1 MGIRQFTKYGFAI
14 KPQATITGTFS
25 IHEISSHNAVKL
37 SSDIPSSVYLD
48 SVEISVAAG
57 AAAGDELT
65 MFLARD
71 PAGDLPLTSTA
82 PGGAT
87 QAVTLGLT
95 TATVGAYNFTIN
107 KDFHFDDFAT
117 GSSTRGKL
125 YVVAK
130 CVDSGGSGK
139 TITANIRLN
148 WRG

>member
-1 MGIRQFTKYGFAI
+1 MGIRQFTKYGFAM
-14 KPQATITGTFS
+14 KPQATITGSFS
-25 IHEISSHNAVKL
+25 IHEITSAPADKL

-48 SVEISVAAG
+48 SIEFSVAAG

-71 PAGDLPLTSTA
+71 SDGDLPLTSTA

-87 QAVTLGLT
+87 QTITIGHT
-95 TATVGAYNFTIN
+95 TATKGAYNFTIN

-125 YVVAK
+125 YVIAK
-130 CVDSGGSGK
+130 CVDSSGAGK
-139 TITANIRLN
+139 TITSAIRLN